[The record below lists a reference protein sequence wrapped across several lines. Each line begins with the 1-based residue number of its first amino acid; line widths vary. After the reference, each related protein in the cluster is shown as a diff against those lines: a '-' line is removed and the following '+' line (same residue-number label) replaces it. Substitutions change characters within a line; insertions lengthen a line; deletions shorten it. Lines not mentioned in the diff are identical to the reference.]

1 MSSRKRK
8 SHATGRF
15 SRVWFRLVNE
25 SDGSPYKNLSETSVN
40 VKFTAE
46 VDLFRKAVKM
56 EWNVYE
62 NESTFRK
69 DESKGR
75 LEAGDYLKSLGS
87 SSTDPVIVVVPLIPH
102 ARHIRVRGIDGWMSK
117 KLS

>member
-8 SHATGRF
+8 SHATERF

-25 SDGSPYKNLSETSVN
+25 SDGSPYKNLYETSVN
-40 VKFTAE
+40 VKFPAD

-56 EWNVYE
+56 EWNAPGYLDNTPAGALKVYE

-69 DESKGR
+69 DESTFPTK
-75 LEAGDYLKSLGS
+75 
-87 SSTDPVIVVVPLIPH
+87 
-102 ARHIRVRGIDGWMSK
+102 
-117 KLS
+117 